1 MEKHFRRLLA
11 IIDENKHNVREG
23 DYIEM
28 CDYLNKIR
36 KNYSRERRKKIFNT
50 YIKILKITILTKIL
64 FQKK

>member
-1 MEKHFRRLLA
+1 MEKYFRRLLA

-36 KNYSRERRKKIFNT
+36 KKVK
-50 YIKILKITILTKIL
+50 
-64 FQKK
+64 

>member
-1 MEKHFRRLLA
+1 MEKYFRRLLA

-23 DYIEM
+23 DYIDM

-36 KNYSRERRKKIFNT
+36 KNYSRERRKKSFNT
-50 YIKILKITILTKIL
+50 FIKILRISILTKIL